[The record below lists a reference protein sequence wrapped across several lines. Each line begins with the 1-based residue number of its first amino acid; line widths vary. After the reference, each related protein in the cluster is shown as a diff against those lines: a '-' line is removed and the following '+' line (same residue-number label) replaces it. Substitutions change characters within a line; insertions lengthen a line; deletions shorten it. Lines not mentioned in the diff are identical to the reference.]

1 MRRNKRRIT
10 DNNLHGM
17 ILKVVCYV
25 PRSTRFLFFTAN

>member
-1 MRRNKRRIT
+1 
-10 DNNLHGM
+10 M